1 MDSDSSDEDTDPL
14 NMNTYLHPNNPYVK
28 PYINNSIIIYDGKT
42 VITNNETIIIPKQY
56 IYLAKNLEQHSCYI
70 RLCILF
76 DYMINIIYCYNLYGF
91 IYVITNTLVVIMI
104 SCNTYKY
111 SKNGMRLYIFYQLLI
126 FILKC
131 ALFVFMIYLYCNNTF
146 YNTFYINTS
155 TNSLFIITG
164 QFFITIIQIPFL
176 LYLHKYYKL
185 IPNII
190 YLPNSIIL

>member
-1 MDSDSSDEDTDPL
+1 
-14 NMNTYLHPNNPYVK
+14 
-28 PYINNSIIIYDGKT
+28 
-42 VITNNETIIIPKQY
+42 
-56 IYLAKNLEQHSCYI
+56 
-70 RLCILF
+70 
-76 DYMINIIYCYNLYGF
+76 MINIIYCYNLYGF

-146 YNTFYINTS
+146 YNTLYIKTS

>member
-56 IYLAKNLEQHSCYI
+56 IYLAKKLEQHSCYI
-70 RLCILF
+70 RLGILF
-76 DYMINIIYCYNLYGF
+76 DYIINFIYCYNFYGF
-91 IYVITNTLVVIMI
+91 IYVISNSLVVIMI
-104 SCNTYKY
+104 LCNTYKY
-111 SKNGMRLYIFYQLLI
+111 SKNGMRLYIFYQSLI

-146 YNTFYINTS
+146 YNTLYIKTS